1 MQSFFNELR
10 FQIFR
15 DFARLIGD
23 VDNNDFLGSITLLR
37 SQSDPVALG
46 FEGNSFIMYDD
57 RPVRRQRLTTQ
68 SRQQL
73 TYRLLYRYPVR
84 HRQNLCPNGWVAQ
97 FRSKRSRD
105 LVIRVNDHFLSQ
117 RGIVDHWVGAL
128 VETDGTVFYDDDF
141 FTALLHLTA
150 HRFHNHSEQRHVIF
164 RRRPKSL
171 TPFLWPRAA
180 FGAALAVASG
190 VGLGSAPARGAGAGL
205 VSTAGGAALAVISW
219 PRPTVGNRR
228 ISPSKR
234 VSQFLRSGL
243 RSFTRA

>member
-37 SQSDPVALG
+37 SQCDPVALG

-57 RPVRRQRLTTQ
+57 RPVRRQLLITQ
-68 SRQQL
+68 SLQQL
-73 TYRLLYRYPVR
+73 TYRLLYRYPVG
-84 HRQNLCPNGWVAQ
+84 HRQNLCSNGWVAQ

-117 RGIVDHWVGAL
+117 RGIVDYWVRAL

-141 FTALLHLTA
+141 FTALLHLAA
-150 HRFHNHSEQRHVIF
+150 HRFHHRSEQRHVVF
-164 RRRPKSL
+164 RRRLKSL
-171 TPFLWPRAA
+171 TPTLWRESCFRRRARCR
-180 FGAALAVASG
+180 FRR
-190 VGLGSAPARGAGAGL
+190 GLGFGAGARCRRWFGFYSRRRGPRCDL
-205 VSTAGGAALAVISW
+205 LAAAH
-219 PRPTVGNRR
+219 RR
-228 ISPSKR
+228 
-234 VSQFLRSGL
+234 
-243 RSFTRA
+243 